1 MNAELDIFSND
12 FGADEYMENM
22 NGTIKYFGQIPAIPK
37 RDMVLS
43 RLGYRRGTTMLE
55 PDDLSLIED
64 GISLGASLC
73 KPAGAY
79 LFTHITSL
87 DNENVL
93 LDNGINFTSQS
104 LAKLL
109 KDSQSVLFMASTVG
123 KDVTDRIVFEV
134 EKGDAAK
141 GLILDSVASQ
151 TADAALDW
159 VMKFVDKI
167 LAREGR
173 MLTRHRYS
181 PGFGDLPLANQKDI
195 FYALQLERLNMALTE
210 KFMLVPEKSVL
221 ALAGVE
227 EKRS

>member
-1 MNAELDIFSND
+1 
-12 FGADEYMENM
+12 MENM
-22 NGTIKYFGQIPAIPK
+22 NGTIKYFGHIPATPK

-43 RLGYRRGTTMLE
+43 RLGYRRGTTTLE
-55 PDDLSLIED
+55 PGDRSLIED
-64 GISLGASLC
+64 AISMGASLC

-79 LFTHITSL
+79 LFTRITSL

-93 LDNGINFTSQS
+93 LDNGISFRSQS

-109 KDSQSVLFMASTVG
+109 KDSQFVLLMASTVG
-123 KDVTDRIVFEV
+123 KDVVDRIAFEV

-141 GLILDSVASQ
+141 SLILDSVASQ

-159 VMKFVDKI
+159 MMKFLDKI

-181 PGFGDLPLANQKDI
+181 PGFGDLQLASQKDI
-195 FYALQLERLNMALTE
+195 FDALQLDRLNMALTE
-210 KFMLVPEKSVL
+210 RFMLVPEKSVL